1 MHAKGGGAGVG
12 LAAHMRAESEGCV
25 ELKCLAG
32 NPIELQPVP
41 CALSYDACPLS
52 EPTGSTVPSRS
63 HCLSV
68 RYLAGHST
76 LSTTT
81 ADATSCGKLWHWALG
96 RPSWWSYQKPLCTP
110 QAAKNGIAAH
120 PLSLF
125 CHCSASGH
133 FAPLWR
139 GRCCCC
145 CCLSYSLDMIKL

>member
-1 MHAKGGGAGVG
+1 MHAKEGGAGVG

-32 NPIELQPVP
+32 NPIELRPVP

-81 ADATSCGKLWHWALG
+81 ADATSCAKLWHWALG
-96 RPSWWSYQKPLCTP
+96 TGHRVGGLIRSRCALPKLPKTTSLRIHYPCSVT
-110 QAAKNGIAAH
+110 AAPVAILHHCGGAA
-120 PLSLF
+120 
-125 CHCSASGH
+125 A
-133 FAPLWR
+133 AAAA
-139 GRCCCC
+139 
-145 CCLSYSLDMIKL
+145 

>member
-1 MHAKGGGAGVG
+1 MHAKEGGAGVG

-32 NPIELQPVP
+32 NPIELRPVP

-81 ADATSCGKLWHWALG
+81 ADATSCGKLWHWALCTG
-96 RPSWWSYQKPLCTP
+96 HTELVVLSEAAVHSPSCQKRHRCASIIPV
-110 QAAKNGIAAH
+110 
-120 PLSLF
+120 LSLQRQWPF
-125 CHCSASGH
+125 CTTVAGLLLLLLL
-133 FAPLWR
+133 PEL
-139 GRCCCC
+139 
-145 CCLSYSLDMIKL
+145 